1 PGHAHAVAQ
10 AVAHAPGVLAVPLGA
25 GAAEPGRR
33 ELSVP
38 PAVRGPRQLRR
49 TPSAVPGSAPAG
61 PFTPRRKP
69 GSRRSRTGLSPRQ
82 RWLRNRWGLGL
93 MVLLLVV
100 VVGRLAYLQGVD
112 GRAYTEAAV
121 QSRLHTYPI
130 AALRGP
136 ILDAQGRTLAYTV
149 DASRVVADPTV
160 VPDKARAAEELAP
173 LLGAPASD
181 LEEKLSRKGR

>member
-1 PGHAHAVAQ
+1 V
-10 AVAHAPGVLAVPLGA
+10 
-25 GAAEPGRR
+25 
-33 ELSVP
+33 
-38 PAVRGPRQLRR
+38 
-49 TPSAVPGSAPAG
+49 G
-61 PFTPRRKP
+61 PFTLQRRP
-69 GSRRSRTGLSPRQ
+69 GSRRSGAGLSPQQ
-82 RWLRNRWGLGL
+82 RAFRNRWGLIV
-93 MVLLLVV
+93 MVALLVV

-130 AALRGP
+130 AAIRGQ
-136 ILDAQGRTLAYTV
+136 ILDAQGRALAYTV